1 MVRNVVYLILIILAS
16 TFGAVTV
23 FQSCQEMDIIS
34 FELSGTDETENF
46 ATSSGISE
54 PNFFAG
60 INEGYPEKYSNS
72 EEKLEL
78 WTGPVNDN
86 SSMKIGY
93 IEFFQSPAPEIIIVR
108 YNFQTPEKSSG
119 LSEPAVKNIYFHIS
133 DAFTELPV
141 NERGNPDI
149 ERFKYIHI
157 FSPDFRGPY
166 FEFEYTL
173 PLDANNDGYYIAA
186 NAEIYFYGGTE
197 GFSFYLPDNMTEYEI
212 SRNAPYSKYN
222 IRFLYNSA
230 GFLTDINNGIFTGW
244 STRPGDDFFASANQY
259 AYVFSVYETIPSFLT
274 GTEAIAFP
282 ENLDLINRIINN
294 FPIGNQVNQ
303 FNYNVNSESE
313 QLLYNLNDFSATGT
327 TGVVSYEDIQCAIW
341 ALLNY
346 ETEFDLLPNLNKL
359 NVRGII
365 HAALTSGDAEGYI
378 PDCNS
383 KLLAL
388 LVPVEENL
396 PRADKTLL
404 IEVNPEIYNKS
415 IPCKT
420 ICKKVWAD
428 GKSGAN
434 FPNTSQWST
443 YFRWELSKP

>member
-46 ATSSGISE
+46 TTSSGISE
-54 PNFFAG
+54 PNLFTG
-60 INEGYPEKYSNS
+60 INEGYPEKYPNS

-86 SSMKIGY
+86 SAMKIGY
-93 IEFFQSPAPEIIIVR
+93 IEFFQSPAPENIIVR
-108 YNFQTPEKSSG
+108 YNFQTTEKSSG
-119 LSEPAVKNIYFHIS
+119 LSEPAIKNIYFHIS

-173 PLDANNDGYYIAA
+173 PLDAITDGYYIAA
-186 NAEIYFYGGTE
+186 NAEISFYGGTE
-197 GFSFYLPDNMTEYEI
+197 GFSFYLPDNITEYEI
-212 SRNAPYSKYN
+212 SRNAPYSTYN
-222 IRFLYNSA
+222 IRFFNNSA
-230 GFLTDINNGIFTGW
+230 GFLTDINGGIFKGW
-244 STRPGDDFFASANQY
+244 SIRPGDDYYQY
-259 AYVFSVYETIPSFLT
+259 AYVFSVYETIPSFLS
-274 GTEAIAFP
+274 GSEGIASP
-282 ENLDLINRIINN
+282 ENLDLINRIVNN
-294 FPIGNQVNQ
+294 LSIGNQVNQ
-303 FNYNVNSESE
+303 FNYNLDSKSE
-313 QLLYNLNDFSATGT
+313 QLRYDLKDFSATGT
-327 TGVVSYEDIQCAIW
+327 TGVVTYEDIQCAIW
-341 ALLNY
+341 VLLNY
-346 ETEFDLLPNLNKL
+346 ENEFDLMHYFPNVNPA
-359 NVRGII
+359 NVWGII
-365 HAALTSGDAEGYI
+365 YAELTSGDTEGYT

-404 IEVNPEIYNKS
+404 IEVTPEIYNKT

-420 ICKKVWAD
+420 IHNKVWAD
-428 GKSGAN
+428 GRFGAN

-443 YFRWELSKP
+443 YFGWKLSNP